1 VSLEKAEKIGTA
13 ILYEGYMLYP
23 YRPSAIKNRQR
34 CGFGTLFPESCQEVV
49 RCAEAC
55 RNITQCLV
63 TTTAPPVLITILVR
77 FLHMRKRTVHAR
89 MPDGEP
95 RFRPVESLV
104 VDGRLLQSWDEAV
117 ERAVHTEVELA
128 GLLLEPCIVPFEF
141 PESADTVELRDG
153 GGEVVGLIT
162 RAQCPVSGEVRVGA
176 ERLRDSLHRLTV
188 EFVNTTPAASGDRD
202 VALSCSLA
210 SAHTILAVRGGEFI
224 SLLDPPEPLREAA
237 AGCSNAGLY
246 PVLVGDPGDRNVVLS
261 SPIIL
266 YDYPQIAPE
275 SAGDFFDS
283 TEIDELLTLR
293 VMTLTDKEKNEI
305 RSADDRTRRLLE
317 RTETNVREQLMRTHG
332 LMRNLRPMKDTTP

>member
-1 VSLEKAEKIGTA
+1 VSLEKAEKIARTV
-13 ILYEGYMLYP
+13 LYEGYMLYP

-34 CGFGTLFPESCQEVV
+34 CGFGTLFPESCQQVMRGSET
-49 RCAEAC
+49 C
-55 RNITQCLV
+55 RNRTQCLI
-63 TTTAPPVLITILVR
+63 TTSASASITILVR
-77 FLHMRKRTVHAR
+77 FLHMLKRTVHAR
-89 MPDGEP
+89 THDGEP

-104 VDGRLLQSWDEAV
+104 VDDQLVQTWDEAI
-117 ERAVHTEVELA
+117 ERTVRAEAELA
-128 GLLLEPCIVPFEF
+128 GLLLQPRTVVFEL
-141 PESADTVELRDG
+141 PATAETIDLRDG

-188 EFVNTTPAASGDRD
+188 EVANTTRVVSGDRD

-210 SAHTILAVRGGEFI
+210 SAHTLLAVRGAAFV
-224 SLLDPPEPLREAA
+224 SLLDPPEDLREAA
-237 AGCSNAGLY
+237 AACENVGLY
-246 PVLVGDPGDRNVVLS
+246 PVLMGDPGDRDVLLS

-293 VMTLTDKEKNEI
+293 VMTLTEREKGEM

-317 RTETNVREQLMRTHG
+317 RTEAGAREQLTRTHG
-332 LMRNLRPMKDTTP
+332 VMRSLRRMKDEAA